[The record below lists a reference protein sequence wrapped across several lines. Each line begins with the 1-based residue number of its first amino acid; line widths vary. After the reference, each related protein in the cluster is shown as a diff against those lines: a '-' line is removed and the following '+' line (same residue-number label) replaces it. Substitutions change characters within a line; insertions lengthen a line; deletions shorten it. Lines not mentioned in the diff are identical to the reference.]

1 MAPLAD
7 SRQAFAVLRS
17 NTAKI
22 FAITLFAWVLANMD
36 HSFFGY
42 AVPGIIKEFDI
53 SEIAI
58 AWILTAAFVFAAFNN
73 LAMGLLADR
82 YGRRVVLV
90 GCLASSAAFV
100 GLHAL
105 ATGIFTLGI
114 LRAFGFALSNALSP
128 ISNAYVAEA
137 SPARYRGLMVG
148 LLQCGFPLGWFV
160 ASLIAVPLMEE
171 YSWRSIFL
179 VAFAVVPIAFVIGK
193 FLPESARFITAT
205 AKTEAGPS
213 KPTWQERLSELFSPK
228 YRRRTIFCL
237 AAFFCFGGPYS
248 GTAFYFPLFYTDVRG
263 YTEAEAASI
272 VGIAYGIGVFG
283 YIGAAVIGEFVLTRR
298 NTTIIWCWLGTA
310 SLLGLIWL
318 PTTYAEDILWFGL
331 MSTFFYGMAAVITT
345 VMLEL
350 YPTRLR
356 ATGAA
361 FAGTFGLN
369 VGFATYPVL
378 VAWLADFWGWQWA
391 FTVSVVPTLFLSG
404 VFLLGL
410 ANNPSGLD
418 IDEISE

>member
-1 MAPLAD
+1 MTQFAEAKKALALLRGNPL
-7 SRQAFAVLRS
+7 
-17 NTAKI
+17 KI
-22 FAITLFAWVLANMD
+22 LAITLFAWTLANMD

-42 AVPGIIKEFDI
+42 AVPGIIDEFDI
-53 SEIAI
+53 SVDAI
-58 AWILTAAFVFAAFNN
+58 GWILTAAFVFAAFNN
-73 LAMGLLADR
+73 LVMGLLADR

-90 GCLASSAAFV
+90 GCLATSAAFV
-100 GLHAL
+100 GMHAL
-105 ATGIFTLGI
+105 ATGIFTLGV
-114 LRAFGFALSNALSP
+114 LRALGFALSNALSP
-128 ISNAYVAEA
+128 ITNAYIAEA
-137 SPARYRGLMVG
+137 SPARVRGLMVG
-148 LLQCGFPLGWFV
+148 LLQCGFPLGWFF
-160 ASLIAVPLMEE
+160 ASLIAVPLMED
-171 YSWRSIFL
+171 YGWRSIFL
-179 VAFAVVPIAFVIGK
+179 VAFAVVPLAFVVGK
-193 FLPESARFITAT
+193 FLPESEMFVKAT
-205 AKTEAGPS
+205 STPDAEPVNTK
-213 KPTWQERLSELFSPK
+213 WQDRIGQLFSPK

-237 AAFFCFGGPYS
+237 AAFFCFGGPYA

-263 YTEAEAASI
+263 YSETDAASI

-283 YIGAAVIGEFVLTRR
+283 YIGAAFIGEFFLTRR

-310 SLLGLIWL
+310 ALLGLIWL
-318 PTTYAEDILWFGL
+318 PTTFAEDIIWFGL

-378 VAWLADFWGWQWA
+378 VAWAADLWGWQWA

-404 VFLLGL
+404 VFLFGL
-410 ANNPSGLD
+410 PNNPSGLD
-418 IDEISE
+418 IDEMSS